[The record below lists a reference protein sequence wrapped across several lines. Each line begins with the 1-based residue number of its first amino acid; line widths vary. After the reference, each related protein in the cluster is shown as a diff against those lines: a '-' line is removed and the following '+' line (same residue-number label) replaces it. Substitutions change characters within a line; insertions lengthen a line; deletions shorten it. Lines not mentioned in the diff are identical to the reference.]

1 MTTLLTTTANHNHAA
16 ATEGRHGGEA
26 SHSRNDGETRHSCF
40 LDSTPR
46 RSRIIQ
52 HHIPAS
58 PAVVQ
63 SSSPTPY
70 LPNLESNNDS
80 SMILYACIV
89 REDVLLVHAGD
100 VSEVDVNATVRHML
114 QRPPNL
120 GWDFY
125 SHPRTPSRKGVK
137 FHVYTRPGGEQD
149 DTPPQVWS
157 YACVYDPKR
166 GKKKTAQA
174 FLVKLLLA
182 TEVARLS
189 HPDWCY
195 GDQWLACQT
204 AFGPTLRQH
213 MGDAWH
219 LPQSVLLT
227 TNMLIARDYTT
238 RNREAIAVR
247 HESKSEDE
255 EEDMPWVG
263 SDTALVEE
271 GPILQT
277 HQAPTPAR
285 EPLTPRGS
293 FSFDS
298 YKDRAVILPTPPP
311 QPQFATIQLKKS
323 LSFESVESTFMG
335 DEEEEDDL
343 CFLSPTKDDKELSPR
358 SIAYEGLHTMKAS
371 HPKVTVE
378 APAVVLERQPSS
390 TSIFSEASGIFE
402 NANAVE
408 AVPWCRRWGGARK
421 AAPPDAHTATDDGP
435 CFFLRAWFSPRPS
448 LLLV

>member
-1 MTTLLTTTANHNHAA
+1 
-16 ATEGRHGGEA
+16 
-26 SHSRNDGETRHSCF
+26 
-40 LDSTPR
+40 
-46 RSRIIQ
+46 
-52 HHIPAS
+52 
-58 PAVVQ
+58 
-63 SSSPTPY
+63 
-70 LPNLESNNDS
+70 
-80 SMILYACIV
+80 MILYACIV
-89 REDVLLVHAGD
+89 RDDVLLVHAGD

-137 FHVYTRPGGEQD
+137 FHVYTRPTDD

-157 YACVYDPKR
+157 YACVYNPKR

-204 AFGPTLRQH
+204 GFGPTLRQH

-227 TNMLIARDYTT
+227 TSMLIARDYTT

-255 EEDMPWVG
+255 EEGMPWVG
-263 SDTALVEE
+263 SNTALVEE

-277 HQAPTPAR
+277 HQAPAPAR

-311 QPQFATIQLKKS
+311 QPQFATVELKKS
-323 LSFESVESTFMG
+323 LSLESVESTFTG

-343 CFLSPTKDDKELSPR
+343 CFLSPTKEDNELSPR
-358 SIAYEGLHTMKAS
+358 SIVYEGLHPATVA
-371 HPKVTVE
+371 HPKVTV
-378 APAVVLERQPSS
+378 AVVLERQPSS
-390 TSIFSEASGIFE
+390 TTVFSEASGIFE
-402 NANAVE
+402 NADVVE
-408 AVPWCRRWGGARK
+408 AAPWGGARK

-448 LLLV
+448 LLV